1 MAMSDSSHHSDRAGF
16 LKRVP
21 IFSELA
27 SKDLER
33 ISAVAHLRHYH
44 KEQVILIEEEVGQT
58 LFIVMSGQV
67 KISRISE
74 DGREVILAVMGEGD
88 FFGELSLL
96 DGHSRSANVTVI
108 KDAEMLL
115 IHREDFLNLLKEFPS
130 IGINLLKE
138 LASRIRK
145 SDAQIKSLS
154 LKNAT
159 GKVAST
165 LLRLAEDIGVQNGS
179 ALTIASVPTQQDL
192 ANMAGTSRETINRVI
207 QRLINDG
214 YITRQGNE
222 LTITDFIRF
231 RRDFI

>member
-1 MAMSDSSHHSDRAGF
+1 MAMSDSSHHSDRAVF

-27 SKDLER
+27 AKDLER

-44 KEQVILIEEEVGQT
+44 KEQVILIEEETGQT
-58 LFIVMSGQV
+58 LFIVMNGQV

-108 KDAEMLL
+108 KDSEMLL
-115 IHREDFLNLLKEFPS
+115 IHREDFLNLLNEFPS

-165 LLRLAEDIGVQNGS
+165 LLRLAEDIGVQSGS
-179 ALTIASVPTQQDL
+179 ALTITSVPTQQDL

-222 LTITDFIRF
+222 LTITDFIKF

>member
-1 MAMSDSSHHSDRAGF
+1 MSSGVSHTERARF

-27 SKDLER
+27 PKDLER
-33 ISAVAHLRHYH
+33 ISAVAHLRTYSRD
-44 KEQVILIEEEVGQT
+44 QMILIEEDTGQT
-58 LFIVMSGQV
+58 LFILMSGQV

-74 DGREVILAVMGEGD
+74 EGREVILAVMAEGD

-96 DGHSRSANVTVI
+96 DGQSRSANVTVI
-108 KDAEMLL
+108 KEAEILL
-115 IHREDFLNLLKEFPS
+115 IHREDFLNLLSEFPT

-154 LKNAT
+154 LRNAT

-165 LLRLAEDIGVQNGS
+165 LLRLAEDIGEPSGVS
-179 ALTIASVPTQQDL
+179 IKIANLPTQQDL

-207 QRLINDG
+207 QRLMTDG
-214 YITRQGNE
+214 YISRGTND
-222 LTITDFIRF
+222 LTIVNLQKFKEDFA
-231 RRDFI
+231 

>member
-1 MAMSDSSHHSDRAGF
+1 MNEPSQQTDRTGF

-21 IFSELA
+21 IFSELT

-44 KEQVILIEEEVGQT
+44 KEQVILIEEEAGQT

-108 KDAEMLL
+108 KDSEMLL
-115 IHREDFLNLLKEFPS
+115 IHREDFLNLVNDFPS
-130 IGINLLKE
+130 IAINLLRE

-159 GKVAST
+159 GKVTST
-165 LLRLAEDIGVQNGS
+165 LLRLAEDIGVREGMG
-179 ALTIASVPTQQDL
+179 LTIPNLPTQQDL

-207 QRLINDG
+207 QRLMNDG
-214 YITRQGNE
+214 YIARQGNE
-222 LTITDFIRF
+222 LTIVDLEKFK
-231 RRDFI
+231 RDFI